1 MNNQLICP
9 ICNDRID
16 KLLYRFHIENE
27 RYVIDRLKKA
37 HPDWAIDDGSCGRC
51 VDHYQNE
58 VVIEQRM
65 LPEVGPYFPV
75 KSSDDYIILP
85 TPLRLDADPR
95 FTGKGVTICFIDSG
109 FYPHPDLSKLKNRI
123 KAYVHIT
130 HSPEPAVL
138 NESTEECGWHGT
150 MTTVVCAGDGYL
162 SNGLYKG
169 IASDAELVLLKV
181 QNAEGKITRQNI
193 ENALQWV
200 LDYHTRYNIRIV
212 NVSLGDDTVV
222 SHTVSKID
230 LLAEQL
236 IEKGISIIAAAGNN
250 EQAGSK
256 PPANAPN
263 VITVGGIDD
272 HNDLSYE
279 GVHEYHS
286 TYGATIDGFMK
297 PELVA
302 NAIWLAAPILPG
314 TDAFEEASLLCRLLQ
329 STDQELAFAVNT
341 ASESFQKKL
350 LAVTEFPK
358 ENDVTFL
365 RETIKRRV
373 QETKFF
379 TAGYMHVDGTSF
391 AAPIISSIVAQ
402 MLEINSFLTPFQIRS
417 ALFSTATRLPPIA
430 AERQGFGYVRARK
443 TIFHILKK
451 ESIMKPHPSPY
462 LNRRKKT
469 IQFFVHNDCASQVS
483 LAGSFNH
490 WAQDVLLMEPG
501 KNGDWQIEIPMLPK
515 GKYHYKFFID
525 DRMWTED
532 VDNPYREPDGLAGF
546 NSVLMVEQ

>member
-1 MNNQLICP
+1 MNSKVICP
-9 ICNDRID
+9 ICNGQVD

-27 RYVIDRLKKA
+27 RYVIEKLKQA
-37 HPDWAIDDGSCGRC
+37 HPDWSIGDGSCSRC
-51 VDHYQNE
+51 LDHFQNE
-58 VVIEQRM
+58 VIIQHRM

-75 KSSDDYIILP
+75 KSPDDYIILP

-109 FYPHPDLSKLKNRI
+109 FYPHPDLLAIKNRI
-123 KAYVHIT
+123 KAYIDINQ
-130 HSPEPAVL
+130 SPQPVPL
-138 NESTEECGWHGT
+138 NENMDQATWHGT

-169 IASDAELVLLKV
+169 IANNAELVLLKV
-181 QNAEGKITRQNI
+181 QDPSGKISRENI
-193 ENALQWV
+193 EKALQWV
-200 LDYHTRYNIRIV
+200 LANYSKYNIRIV
-212 NVSLGDDTVV
+212 NMSLGDDTVV
-222 SHTVSKID
+222 PHSSSSID

-236 IEKGISIIAAAGNN
+236 IEHGISVIAAAGND
-250 EQAGSK
+250 ELAASK

-263 VITVGGIDD
+263 VITVGGVDD
-272 HNDLSYE
+272 QNNLYPQSITN
-279 GVHEYHS
+279 YHS

-314 TDAFEEASLLCRLLQ
+314 TEAFEEASLLSRLLQ
-329 STDQELAFAVNT
+329 LTDQELVFAVNT
-341 ASESFQKKL
+341 ASENVQKKL
-350 LAVTEFPK
+350 LLDAAFPK
-358 ENDVTFL
+358 KNDVTFL
-365 RETIKRRV
+365 REAIKRRV

-391 AAPIISSIVAQ
+391 AAPIVSSIVAQ
-402 MLEINSFLTPFQIRS
+402 MLEANSFLTPFQIRS
-417 ALFSTATRLPPIA
+417 ALFSTATRLPTIP

-443 TIFHILKK
+443 TIFHILKR
-451 ESIMKPHPSPY
+451 ESIMKVHPSPY
-462 LNRRKKT
+462 LNKRKKT

-501 KNGDWQIEIPMLPK
+501 KNGDWKIEIPMLPK

-525 DRMWTED
+525 DRMWMED
-532 VDNPYREPDGLAGF
+532 VDNPYREPDGITGF
-546 NSVLMVEQ
+546 NSVLMVER